1 MIRLNEGL
9 DRSAARKASYQEPD
23 DELGP
28 EVSETSVQQHRRR
41 KRKAAAETEDD
52 QPQRQRLQSRANTSR
67 EDNNSPEQKEFPPAL
82 TAPDRVRI
90 DQVIADLVKAGKD
103 TLVFCDTTPLKSEP
117 EVHPPALDLTLLKL
131 TATELSFSE
140 DSALYGYLT
149 SNNFLPCIAQWK
161 KECLDDPR
169 MRSLL
174 LAALPDEEYPFVATA
189 KYLAETAPDYIR
201 IIDEKRP
208 LTHPHAE
215 IMLVCLKFVRRLKR
229 CTMSHFMH
237 FLLEG
242 RFPRLEDFVYRFC
255 AQAMLTTYADLR
267 LHGTDGFF
275 AVMLDSRFAEPMT
288 MQARSAWD
296 KLLFL
301 PGSSS
306 GAKTDGNVAT
316 I

>member
-1 MIRLNEGL
+1 M
-9 DRSAARKASYQEPD
+9 
-23 DELGP
+23 
-28 EVSETSVQQHRRR
+28 
-41 KRKAAAETEDD
+41 
-52 QPQRQRLQSRANTSR
+52 
-67 EDNNSPEQKEFPPAL
+67 
-82 TAPDRVRI
+82 
-90 DQVIADLVKAGKD
+90 IADLEKAGKD
-103 TLVFCDTTPLKSEP
+103 TLIFCETTPLKSEP
-117 EVHPPALDLTLLKL
+117 EVHPPALDLPLLKV
-131 TATELSFSE
+131 TATELSFFE

-161 KECLDDPR
+161 KECLDNPR

-174 LAALPDEEYPFVATA
+174 LAALPDDDYPFVETA
-189 KYLAETAPDYIR
+189 KYLTETAPDYIT

-208 LTHPHAE
+208 LKHPHAE
-215 IMLVCLKFVRRLKR
+215 IMLVCLKYVRRLKR

-255 AQAMLTTYADLR
+255 VQAMLTVYADLR

-296 KLLFL
+296 ELLFL

-306 GAKTDGNVAT
+306 GANTEGNVAT
-316 I
+316 IQAASIAYAKNKEPVPTNLTGDDALRMRWTAEMECFELKNKFVGAVAESPELLIIVPPEVGQTEV